1 MWKFLKP
8 VSFAL
13 IGKEINFNVLQGHV
27 IGYGALLVL
36 VGSLVIKMVAGR
48 VAGGAT
54 NACSGHLF
62 NFFLALRP
70 VGAGNTARS
79 PRCWA
84 PHPFISILVGMET
97 KWRFRLGVV
106 GELKWKCSGT
116 AMQMLPASTQKM
128 QKKRN
133 GGRKKHLEM
142 TTFLFLFSVSP
153 GFCIFIHI
161 WRKSVEKGT
170 CLHYNFRFSQSN
182 CPSKFPVPRVML
194 LRFPFPFPIPNP
206 SPLLPYQPVFISHFP
221 FVVSRP
227 GGAFYFIAGHF
238 TRLPRADWPSSWL
251 SCLSWSSWPLWLF
264 WPGVF
269 PMLKLYTYLQV
280 MFSWPETES
289 ESESSQDLLM
299 LLLLRLQLACQPFVC
314 SLTASEHFVY
324 VAWAGECASVVYRN
338 LNVTLAYLLRP
349 KNPEEDNQKKK
360 PGRRSHVC
368 VRLTLP

>member
-1 MWKFLKP
+1 
-8 VSFAL
+8 
-13 IGKEINFNVLQGHV
+13 
-27 IGYGALLVL
+27 
-36 VGSLVIKMVAGR
+36 
-48 VAGGAT
+48 
-54 NACSGHLF
+54 
-62 NFFLALRP
+62 
-70 VGAGNTARS
+70 
-79 PRCWA
+79 
-84 PHPFISILVGMET
+84 
-97 KWRFRLGVV
+97 
-106 GELKWKCSGT
+106 
-116 AMQMLPASTQKM
+116 
-128 QKKRN
+128 
-133 GGRKKHLEM
+133 M